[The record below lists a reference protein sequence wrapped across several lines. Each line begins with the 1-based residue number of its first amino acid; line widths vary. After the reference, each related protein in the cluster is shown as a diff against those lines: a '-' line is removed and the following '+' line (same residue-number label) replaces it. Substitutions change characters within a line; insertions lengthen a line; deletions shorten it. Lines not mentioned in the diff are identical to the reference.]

1 MATPSKATV
10 PKQGERVSS
19 AQHQGVFEVVGVNAL
34 MQTANIRLADGS
46 GPVIP
51 NVPWTA
57 LKVLGRK

>member
-1 MATPSKATV
+1 MANSPKPTV
-10 PKQGERVSS
+10 PKRGDRVSS

-51 NVPWTA
+51 NLAWNT
-57 LKVLGRK
+57 LKVLGKK

>member
-1 MATPSKATV
+1 MATEKLNA
-10 PKQGERVSS
+10 PKLRNCVSS
-19 AQHQGVFEVVGVNAL
+19 TQHQGVFEVVGVNAL

-57 LKVLGRK
+57 LKALGKK